1 MSRVKAI
8 RRGLKKRAALRA
20 SRRASFLFEALFRHS
35 ASLIPQGVLGQLGWL
50 RGSLGAAIAIAVAGF
65 TTAMLMQDQ
74 APNFP
79 WLIAPLGAS
88 AVLVFAVPA
97 SPLAQPWSVIGG
109 NFISAVI
116 GLSLGTWIGEPIIA
130 ASLSV
135 GLAIAIMTFARC
147 LHPPGGACALLC
159 ALGATG
165 ADGWTFLY
173 LMPIM
178 ANVLTLSL
186 VGWAFNNLTGHR
198 WPHVIVPASP
208 TSVDNGLRHTREDIE
223 ATLAGW
229 DELLDV
235 DVDDLDAFY
244 RALNERASA
253 RQTRQ

>member
-1 MSRVKAI
+1 MK
-8 RRGLKKRAALRA
+8 
-20 SRRASFLFEALFRHS
+20 ALFRHS

-50 RGSLGAAIAIAVAGF
+50 RGSLGAAIAIALAGL
-65 TTAMLMQDQ
+65 TTAMLLKDQ

-97 SPLAQPWSVIGG
+97 SPLAQPWPVIGG
-109 NFISAVI
+109 NLISAVI
-116 GLSLGTWIGEPIIA
+116 GLGLGMWIREPIMA
-130 ASLSV
+130 ASLAV
-135 GLAIAIMTFARC
+135 GLAIAAMSFARC

-159 ALGATG
+159 ALGAAG
-165 ADGWTFLY
+165 ADSWTFAY

-178 ANVLTLSL
+178 ANVITLSL

-198 WPHVIVPASP
+198 WPHVIVPALSA
-208 TSVDNGLRHTREDIE
+208 SVDNDARHTREDIE
-223 ATLAGW
+223 AVLADW

-244 RALNERASA
+244 RALNERVAL
-253 RQTRQ
+253 RRIQL

>member
-1 MSRVKAI
+1 MAI
-8 RRGLKKRAALRA
+8 DRRLKKGATLLL
-20 SRRASFLFEALFRHS
+20 SRQAGFLFESLFRHS
-35 ASLIPQGVLGQLGWL
+35 ASLVPQGVLGQLGWL
-50 RGSLGAAIAIAVAGF
+50 RGSLGAAVAIAVAGL
-65 TTAMLMQDQ
+65 TTAMLMQNQ
-74 APNFP
+74 AADLP

-116 GLSLGTWIGEPIIA
+116 GLALGIWIGEPIMA
-130 ASLSV
+130 ASLAV
-135 GLAIAIMTFARC
+135 GLAIAMMTFARC

-159 ALGATG
+159 ALGAAGT
-165 ADGWTFLY
+165 DGWTYVY

-178 ANVLTLSL
+178 SNVIVLAL

-198 WPHVIVPASP
+198 WPHVIIPALPPSAADG
-208 TSVDNGLRHTREDIE
+208 VLHTREDIE

-229 DELLDV
+229 NELLDV

-244 RALNERASA
+244 RALNERVSE
-253 RQTRQ
+253 RRNGR

>member
-1 MSRVKAI
+1 M
-8 RRGLKKRAALRA
+8 
-20 SRRASFLFEALFRHS
+20 
-35 ASLIPQGVLGQLGWL
+35 
-50 RGSLGAAIAIAVAGF
+50 
-65 TTAMLMQDQ
+65 
-74 APNFP
+74 
-79 WLIAPLGAS
+79 
-88 AVLVFAVPA
+88 
-97 SPLAQPWSVIGG
+97 IGG

-198 WPHVIVPASP
+198 WPHIIVPASP
-208 TSVDNGLRHTREDIE
+208 TSVDHGVRHTREDIE